1 MKKKLM
7 AMMMCLTL
15 TVGTFAG
22 CAGGETKE
30 AEDSKTEEMS
40 DKDSEQEVSKDT
52 ITITDHADRE
62 VEVPAEINRIVVAD
76 IYPMASV
83 LTVFLGSAK
92 KLVGIDPV
100 CMSAAESGLL
110 GELFP
115 EILDADTSFMNGAD
129 LNVESLLAL
138 EPDVVFC
145 SAGNSELIS
154 TLENAQIP
162 AVGIS
167 PSKWDYDILETYDQW
182 TALLSQMF
190 PENSNKSE
198 EISAYS
204 KEVYEQV
211 QEMVKDIAQEEK
223 KKVLFLFQYD
233 DQQMVTSGKHFFGQF
248 WCDAVGAL
256 NAAEEIEVDNS
267 NAVINMEQVYQWNP
281 DVIIITNFTP
291 TQPEDLYHN
300 AVGGDDWSTVKAVQD
315 KQVYK
320 MPLGTYR
327 SYTPSADTP
336 VTLYWMAKTVY
347 PDLFPDLD
355 ITKEVKDYYQDL
367 YQVSLTDDQ
376 IERMYNPSSAAA
388 ENFD

>member
-211 QEMVKDIAQEEK
+211 QEMVKDIQKEEK

>member
-115 EILDADTSFMNGAD
+115 EILDAETSFMNGAD

-211 QEMVKDIAQEEK
+211 QEMVKDIPQEEK